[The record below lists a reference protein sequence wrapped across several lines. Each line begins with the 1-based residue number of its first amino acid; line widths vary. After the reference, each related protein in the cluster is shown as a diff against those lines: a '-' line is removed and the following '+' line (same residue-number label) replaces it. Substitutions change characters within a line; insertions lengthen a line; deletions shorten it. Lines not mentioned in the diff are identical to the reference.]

1 MFRLPVTLSSSTLRR
16 LGVVAAACAAVL
28 ATSVSV
34 TACGGGTQSKK
45 FVPSRVVSFGDENS
59 YLSSTGRKYTVNDVN
74 LDSSGAAYE
83 LNGAT
88 TTTTTTDPTK
98 MEYNCGNNPIWV
110 QLVAANFGF
119 DSDQCP
125 VSGAS
130 RNAFLL
136 ANDPTTVSTDVT
148 GAISAANAAT
158 AVSNAGVDA
167 VIGKMTAAANNG
179 LINNG
184 TLVLLMAGQ
193 PDVLKAYSDY
203 LATPT
208 TDNLSALKSQLDT
221 LGIRLADA
229 VKQFYTIGAR
239 TVIVRMP
246 RLSLSPLGV
255 NAGTA
260 NQTVLNDLTYT
271 FNEALTNR
279 AQANNFDGRLVA
291 LARADDLTTTLV
303 TSPSSYSLTDWTT
316 TACITSST
324 MALTAPLCDNSYQTA
339 VTNTNGST
347 SSTAYTDH
355 LWSDATHYSP
365 AGHSRLA
372 SLVIA
377 RIAANPF

>member
-34 TACGGGTQSKK
+34 TACGGGTQSKR
-45 FVPSRVVSFGDENS
+45 FTPSRVVSFGDENS
-59 YLSSTGRKYTVNDVN
+59 YVSSAGKKYTVNSVL
-74 LDSSGAAYE
+74 LDANGNALDNTNTPTTSPAAMGYIC
-83 LNGAT
+83 T
-88 TTTTTTDPTK
+88 
-98 MEYNCGNNPIWV
+98 NNAIWV
-110 QLVAANFGF
+110 QQVASSYGF
-119 DSDQCP
+119 DSEQCP
-125 VSGAS
+125 VTGYS
-130 RNAFLL
+130 RSAFMQ
-136 ANDPTTVSTDVT
+136 ANDPTTVSTDAS
-148 GAISAANAAT
+148 GAINAANAAT

-179 LINNG
+179 LVNNG

-193 PDVLKAYSDY
+193 PDVLKAYADY

-229 VKQFYTIGAR
+229 VKQFYNIGAR

-246 RLSLSPLGV
+246 RLSLSPLGLA
-255 NAGTA
+255 AGTA

-303 TSPSSYSLTDWTT
+303 TSPSSYGLTDVAN
-316 TACITSST
+316 TACIASST
-324 MALTAPLCDNSYQTA
+324 MALTAPLCDTSYQTA
-339 VTNTNGST
+339 IANTTGAV
-347 SSTAYTDH
+347 SSTASTDH
-355 LWSDATHYSP
+355 LWADATHFSP
-365 AGHSRLA
+365 AGHGRLA
-372 SLVIA
+372 SLVTA